1 MPKQY
6 CVQLFFP
13 TCVLK
18 LASQCAIFKLN
29 ENDSQL
35 RGEGTKM
42 ATLVDGKP
50 NKKYIITKVNGDHA
64 LTARLAELR
73 MNKGKMITVITA
85 AKKGSGT
92 VIYLQG
98 QRLAVSESMGK
109 QIEIVLLDKSQ
120 GKERPLADIAVHNA
134 CVIAELS
141 GDRPV
146 RKRLMDMGLTRNTLV
161 QVYHVAPLGDPIE
174 LQVRGYKLSIRK
186 ADAAKI
192 LVREV
197 RL

>member
-1 MPKQY
+1 
-6 CVQLFFP
+6 
-13 TCVLK
+13 
-18 LASQCAIFKLN
+18 
-29 ENDSQL
+29 
-35 RGEGTKM
+35 M